1 VKRVVK
7 LPAWV
12 RGDNG
17 ERRGMSNA
25 KTDRRKL
32 PLWDRVLGLL
42 EEDLAERRER
52 KVVVEVP
59 GESDSS
65 YRTEI
70 GRLSVQELRSL
81 DPVLREHVGE
91 RLLDRYLAE
100 RGYVDLIERGRAYTK
115 KIQEL
120 TPTDLPALVE
130 AERYGAE
137 EVRKKREQEE
147 FVQDVREDLG
157 RLSVRREGWSIRY
170 G

>member
-1 VKRVVK
+1 MKRVVK

-25 KTDRRKL
+25 KTDKRKL

-65 YRTEI
+65 YRKEI
-70 GRLSVQELRSL
+70 GQLSVPELRSL
-81 DPVLREHVGE
+81 DPVLREYIGE

-100 RGYVDLIERGRAYTK
+100 QGYVDLIKRGRAYTK

-120 TPTDLPALVE
+120 APVDLPALIE
-130 AERYGAE
+130 AEWYTAE
-137 EVRKKREQEE
+137 EVRKKREQE
-147 FVQDVREDLG
+147 
-157 RLSVRREGWSIRY
+157 
-170 G
+170 

>member
-25 KTDRRKL
+25 KTDKRKL

-65 YRTEI
+65 YRKEI
-70 GRLSVQELRSL
+70 GQLSVPELRSL
-81 DPVLREHVGE
+81 DPVLREYIGE

-100 RGYVDLIERGRAYTK
+100 QGYVDLIERGRAYTK

-120 TPTDLPALVE
+120 APVDLPAFIE
-130 AERYGAE
+130 AERYAAE

-157 RLSVRREGWSIRY
+157 RLGVRREGRPIR
-170 G
+170 